1 MRTAFYAG
9 ASGLLANQKAM
20 DNLANNVAN
29 VSTTGYKP
37 QNVSFQSLIYD
48 EMYVNTPTDPEKGNG
63 VKVEI
68 NDTNFTQSS
77 LIPTNY
83 ALDFAITSNALF
95 AVEQDGVVAYTRAGN
110 FNIGMDGETGY
121 LVTQSGGFV
130 LDNNGQRI
138 VLTKKDG
145 TNNFDTTNLI
155 NTIGLFTF
163 ANANYLTPAQD
174 NLYVVSDKSGAAVAV
189 ESNEGQ
195 IIQGALEQSGTVLS
209 EEMVEMITL
218 QRAYQLSA
226 RVVSVAEENQQTI
239 NGLRR

>member
-29 VSTTGYKP
+29 VSTVGYKP

-48 EMYVNTPTDPEKGNG
+48 EMYVNTPTDPEKGHG

-68 NDTNFTQSS
+68 NDTNFTPSS

-83 ALDFAITSNALF
+83 PLDFAITSNALF
-95 AVEQDGVVAYTRAGN
+95 AVEQDGVIGYTRAGN
-110 FNIGMDGETGY
+110 FNVGMVGETGY
-121 LVTQSGGFV
+121 LVTQNGDFV
-130 LDNNGQRI
+130 LDKNGQRI
-138 VLTKKDG
+138 VLQKEEG
-145 TNNFDTTNLI
+145 TNNFDTTNLT
-155 NTIGLFTF
+155 NQIGLFTVP
-163 ANANYLTPAQD
+163 NPNYLTPVQD
-174 NLYVVSDKSGAAVAV
+174 NLYAISAKSGQAVAV
-189 ESNEGQ
+189 DDNDGQ
-195 IIQGALEQSGTVLS
+195 IIQYALEQSATVLS